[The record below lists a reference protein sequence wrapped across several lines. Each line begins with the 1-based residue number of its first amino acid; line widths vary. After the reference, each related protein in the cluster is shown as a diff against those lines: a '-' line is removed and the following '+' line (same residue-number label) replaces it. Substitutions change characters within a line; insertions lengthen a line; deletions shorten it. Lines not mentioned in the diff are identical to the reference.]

1 MITEVERTQQIKE
14 EKDMRE
20 LILKGTNGALLK
32 VCDTPTKYELVSAW
46 NYDEASQSWSQGHYF
61 TLWYNDITEENK
73 EKLFEKAKKHF
84 VENYL

>member
-1 MITEVERTQQIKE
+1 MK
-14 EKDMRE
+14 E
-20 LILKGTNGALLK
+20 LILKGRNGALLK

-46 NYDEASQSWSQGHYF
+46 CYNEETMSWGQGHYF
-61 TLWYNDITEENK
+61 TLWYDEITEENK